1 MNLEKFETVG
11 EFIASVY
18 VMNEMAFRINAEIFF
33 DGLKFEN
40 LPTYYE
46 RLSKRESETNKEM
59 SDWLKT
65 VRWGEIA
72 ALHNRYTKDSVVFSL
87 RCACALD
94 FLSSFLGDDYS
105 PCLDIRLSKGEEYLF
120 HWLMIDLWERRKEKY
135 MAYFLSA
142 RLGVPNFS

>member
-11 EFIASVY
+11 GFIASAY
-18 VMNEMAFRINAEIFF
+18 TMNEFAFRINSELFF

-40 LPTYYE
+40 LPEYYE
-46 RLSKRESETNKEM
+46 RLLKRESETNKEM
-59 SDWLKT
+59 SEWLKT
-65 VRWGEIA
+65 VRWGEID
-72 ALHNRYTKDSVVFSL
+72 ALHNRYSKDSVVFSL

-94 FLSSFLGDDYS
+94 FLGSFLGEDYS
-105 PCLDIRLSKGEEYLF
+105 PSLDIRLSKGEEYLF

>member
-1 MNLEKFETVG
+1 MNLKKFEDVG

-18 VMNEMAFRINAEIFF
+18 VMNEMAFRINSEMFF
-33 DGLKFEN
+33 GGLKFEN

-46 RLSKRESETNKEM
+46 RLLKRESETNREM
-59 SDWLKT
+59 SEWLKT
-65 VRWGEIA
+65 VRWGEIV
-72 ALHNRYTKDSVVFSL
+72 ALHNRYTKDSVVFSM
-87 RCACALD
+87 RRACALD
-94 FLSSFLGDDYS
+94 FLSSFLGDDCS
-105 PCLDIRLSKGEEYLF
+105 PYLDIRLSKGEDYLF